1 MIIDS
6 LQKKKK
12 ERAQINK
19 IRNERSEIKT
29 NTTEIQK
36 IIRNYYD
43 QLYTN
48 KKDSLQEMDRFREMH
63 NLSRLN
69 KKERENKN
77 RPIKSIIKK
86 NSPQTK
92 VQDLTVELYQTFKE
106 ELSYPSQ
113 TIPKIEENASKLIF
127 RSQNHSDTKTRQRHH
142 SKRENCRPISL
153 QCVESKFKKKILME
167 KYISD
172 L

>member
-1 MIIDS
+1 
-6 LQKKKK
+6 
-12 ERAQINK
+12 
-19 IRNERSEIKT
+19 
-29 NTTEIQK
+29 
-36 IIRNYYD
+36 
-43 QLYTN
+43 
-48 KKDSLQEMDRFREMH
+48 MDRFREMH

-153 QCVESKFKKKILME
+153 QCVESKLKKKYSWKNIYLTCSYQRQGIR
-167 KYISD
+167 KGGRNGRRWPKVQSPSHKTNKS
-172 L
+172 